1 MKKILL
7 AAFCLFAVAISPAF
21 AQKDVD
27 AKKILN
33 QVSVKYRGYNA
44 IKSDF
49 TFTVDNPQ
57 AGIKETRNG
66 TLIAQ
71 TKTNRYKVSI
81 YGAGTKS
88 AEQEITNDGKTQWTY
103 LKASKEVQVSAASNN
118 PGEFNP
124 AKIFTIYENG
134 YKYLYT
140 GDQKIAGKVYQGIDL
155 TPESEKAQYFKIR
168 LLIDKV
174 KKQIYSA
181 QIFDRNGSKYNYT
194 LRSFTGNA
202 AVPASTFSFDAKAH
216 PGIEVVDLR

>member
-1 MKKILL
+1 MKKILFS
-7 AAFCLFAVAISPAF
+7 AFFLFAVAIVPAF
-21 AQKDVD
+21 AQKDAE

-33 QVSVKYRGYNA
+33 QVSQKYRGYNI

-66 TLIAQ
+66 SIITQ
-71 TKTNRYKVSI
+71 TKTNKYKVSI
-81 YGAGTKS
+81 YGAG
-88 AEQEITNDGKTQWTY
+88 ARDVEQEITNDGKTQWTY
-103 LKASKEVQVSAASNN
+103 LKADKEVQVSNASTN

-124 AKIFTIYENG
+124 AQIFTIYEKG

-140 GDQKIAGKVYQGIDL
+140 GDQKIGGQTYQSIDL

-174 KKQIYSA
+174 
-181 QIFDRNGSKYNYT
+181 
-194 LRSFTGNA
+194 
-202 AVPASTFSFDAKAH
+202 
-216 PGIEVVDLR
+216 